1 MINNTF
7 CNKEKVLHVVNAS
20 CKSTLFSLK
29 PLSKM
34 LFASCIL
41 VGVSTPINAET
52 EKNAKEPPK
61 EAVNKKTWS
70 DKKIHLGQVTI
81 TPGGFFAGEG
91 VWRSRNIMTD
101 MGSNFAAIP
110 TLNLPQAYMKEFRLS
125 ARQSRLS
132 ALAEGNIDP
141 QTLLSGYVETDFLGN
156 GSGNSN
162 ESNSFDLRIRQF
174 YASVDWTQPG
184 WHLLAGQAWTLMT
197 LNNDG
202 ITPRHEV
209 LPPTIDAQYLVGFIW
224 KRQPQVRVTKNFGQ
238 RFWAAVSVENA
249 QTLFGGTPACIP
261 APVGVGPA
269 FNGISNIFCN
279 APGTQFLPVAN
290 FFSFNQVPDVVGKVA
305 YQDTLNNHK
314 VHLEVFG
321 IYRDFYDRV
330 YYTDGTKTSINTT
343 GYGAGVGTFIEIIPK
358 KLDIQG
364 SALLGSGIGSYSS
377 GVLPDVTFAQN
388 GSLKPIDEFTIM
400 AGITAHITRALD
412 IYVFGGKEQQKA
424 TYFYSPPPT
433 NNFFGLGIPDANNS
447 GCSTEGGV
455 CAGNT
460 KELWQITTGLWDK
473 IYEGAY
479 GQFRAG
485 LQYSYT
491 KKILFPGTGAHE
503 GGIPVGKAVGGQTND
518 NMVFFSLRYFPFEN
532 SAATPASMK

>member
-1 MINNTF
+1 M
-7 CNKEKVLHVVNAS
+7 
-20 CKSTLFSLK
+20 
-29 PLSKM
+29 
-34 LFASCIL
+34 
-41 VGVSTPINAET
+41 
-52 EKNAKEPPK
+52 
-61 EAVNKKTWS
+61 NKKTWS

-132 ALAEGNIDP
+132 ALEEGNIDP
-141 QTLLSGYVETDFLGN
+141 QTLLSGYVETDFLSN

-412 IYVFGGKEQQKA
+412 IYVFGA
-424 TYFYSPPPT
+424 R
-433 NNFFGLGIPDANNS
+433 NNKKQLIFIL
-447 GCSTEGGV
+447 
-455 CAGNT
+455 
-460 KELWQITTGLWDK
+460 L
-473 IYEGAY
+473 
-479 GQFRAG
+479 
-485 LQYSYT
+485 LQR
-491 KKILFPGTGAHE
+491 I
-503 GGIPVGKAVGGQTND
+503 I
-518 NMVFFSLRYFPFEN
+518 SLV
-532 SAATPASMK
+532 